1 MNLRAKPTPSQRKA
15 QIDRL
20 TQAIVDAVAA
30 LITSKKS
37 KRGAR
42 PRASQ
47 KTRRPPTVSLNPFSS
62 PAHLEGK
69 RRGSKV
75 L

>member
-20 TQAIVDAVAA
+20 AQAVVDTTAA
-30 LITSKKS
+30 PTTSKKS

-47 KTRRPPTVSLNPFSS
+47 KTRRPPTIPLNPFSS
-62 PAHLEGK
+62 LAYLGGK
-69 RRGSKV
+69 GRGLKV
-75 L
+75 S